1 MTKVKFLKDVTI
13 RGQSYK
19 PGQAADIDDDHA
31 AKLSRS
37 GGIEP
42 LPGLTGSRAN
52 PAMRQ
57 VRFLRPTKVDG
68 RNHGAGA
75 YVELEERK
83 AEALRA
89 ADVVVFP
96 GESGW
101 TGDTT
106 RRNGPGRRENASIN
120 GKG

>member
-1 MTKVKFLKDVTI
+1 MTKVKFLKDTKI
-13 RGQSYK
+13 RGQWYE
-19 PGQAADIDDDHA
+19 PGQVAEIDDHDA
-31 AKLSRS
+31 DLLRKSGAVESSRS
-37 GGIEP
+37 QP
-42 LPGLTGSRAN
+42 VAPRA
-52 PAMRQ
+52 MKQ

-101 TGDTT
+101 TGDPGSRSGT
-106 RRNGPGRRENASIN
+106 RRREKRSLS
-120 GKG
+120 GKE